1 MMARRTGAQQTGRK
15 IAERSRGG
23 KQKSPKPR
31 KTPRGAT
38 PRPKRAAV
46 SAADGAE
53 VIRTIRESSV
63 ERTGQSAS
71 RDETRVLGAPTGG
84 PPVGPQLGDIS
95 SAWVVL
101 DSWWNSAL
109 ARRVYDRC
117 GAGRGREGRTEG
129 DAFLRDPTRHVPK
142 AVRYQ
147 SALVAKAAI
156 HRQRLAVPKVLDD
169 HVEHP
174 ASPMN
179 DSSKP
184 LSTCGPTRPEPTQR
198 ARGGPSRGAPSGG
211 TARTAYRGFC
221 SARSSIA
228 RMSLAVARA

>member
-31 KTPRGAT
+31 KTPRSAT

-46 SAADGAE
+46 SAADG
-53 VIRTIRESSV
+53 
-63 ERTGQSAS
+63 
-71 RDETRVLGAPTGG
+71 PTGG

-109 ARRVYDRC
+109 ARRAYDRC

-129 DAFLRDPTRHVPK
+129 DAFCPPWRR
-142 AVRYQ
+142 A
-147 SALVAKAAI
+147 AL
-156 HRQRLAVPKVLDD
+156 P
-169 HVEHP
+169 
-174 ASPMN
+174 
-179 DSSKP
+179 
-184 LSTCGPTRPEPTQR
+184 R
-198 ARGGPSRGAPSGG
+198 ARELRLGRR
-211 TARTAYRGFC
+211 ARQVRT
-221 SARSSIA
+221 
-228 RMSLAVARA
+228 

>member
-15 IAERSRGG
+15 STERSRVG
-23 KQKSPKPR
+23 KQKTKPR
-31 KTPRGAT
+31 KTPRTAT

-84 PPVGPQLGDIS
+84 PPVGPQLGDITID
-95 SAWVVL
+95 AEQAEVET
-101 DSWWNSAL
+101 
-109 ARRVYDRC
+109 
-117 GAGRGREGRTEG
+117 GASCRASG
-129 DAFLRDPTRHVPK
+129 
-142 AVRYQ
+142 
-147 SALVAKAAI
+147 
-156 HRQRLAVPKVLDD
+156 
-169 HVEHP
+169 
-174 ASPMN
+174 SPMN

-198 ARGGPSRGAPSGG
+198 ARGG
-211 TARTAYRGFC
+211 
-221 SARSSIA
+221 
-228 RMSLAVARA
+228 